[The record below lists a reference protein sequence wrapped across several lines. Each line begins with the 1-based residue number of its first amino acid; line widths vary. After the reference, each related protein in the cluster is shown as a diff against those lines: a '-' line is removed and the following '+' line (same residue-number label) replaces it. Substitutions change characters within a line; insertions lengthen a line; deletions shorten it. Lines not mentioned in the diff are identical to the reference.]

1 MSQVD
6 GTRDRPPGKTAENW
20 SRRDGIRAG
29 AVTGP
34 WRSTPREATAGPE
47 PSEKPKPAAPKPE
60 VAASV
65 AAVSPPQPETP
76 AAPPARAG
84 DSTMRIWI
92 AAGALAAVA
101 IVLLAVVLRQS
112 GETPAADAGA
122 AATTVAAA
130 PAGAPKLV
138 PSDPA
143 LAGVTSVRLRVG
155 PDFPPERQKA
165 ILDALAAAG
174 ISGVRVEALPF
185 EIATSRVGYYRA
197 DDEAAAEALGR
208 VVASVVAGGGT
219 VGVRDYGQ
227 LLSDAEPGR
236 LDLWVG
242 G

>member
-1 MSQVD
+1 MD

-34 WRSTPREATAGPE
+34 WRSAPREATSRPGPTAAE
-47 PSEKPKPAAPKPE
+47 QPEAPKSEIARPE
-60 VAASV
+60 AQ
-65 AAVSPPQPETP
+65 AAVAPSPQPAP
-76 AAPPARAG
+76 APSGLRTGSALG
-84 DSTMRIWI
+84 LKVWV
-92 AAGALAAVA
+92 AAGALAAIA

-112 GETPAADAGA
+112 GEPPVQVAASPG
-122 AATTVAAA
+122 ATTVAAA
-130 PAGAPKLV
+130 PAEVQRP

-165 ILDALAAAG
+165 ILDLLAAAG
-174 ISGVRVEALPF
+174 ITGVRVEALPF

-197 DDEAAAEALGR
+197 EDEAAAQALGR
-208 VVASVVAGGGT
+208 VVASVVTGGAA

-227 LLSDAEPGR
+227 LLADAAPGR